1 MKIINYDNKID
12 EINRENI
19 IFHGCEEKDFL
30 EIHWEI
36 LDGCNYKC
44 SYCPVKDVLDNNFT
58 PIEKLQHAVDEVLK
72 IDKKFYNFIIYGGEP
87 TFYPYLYELIEY
99 IYSFDNKNITIQLI
113 TNASKNLDYFK
124 NLISHIKKEF
134 FNMIIS
140 IHIEY
145 ANIEHIKEVAKL
157 FYKNNL
163 RILLKLMIIPDYKE
177 KAYKYFDELIELR
190 KYSYFDLEL
199 SAVQYSYSDPWIY
212 KKYDSELL
220 KWLND
225 SNQLIENTKLEN
237 LDFINKDLHPDVYFS
252 IKENDIIRDISINY
266 ILSNRLENDFLD
278 FRGFYCCAGINMIH
292 INKDG
297 NYKAA
302 YCDTYKFIGNLYEEE
317 INLYKLTNLKR
328 CNYPYSCSCT
338 SNFLNMK
345 HRDIYNAKKYVL
357 EYRKKHLNLF
367 ISSLLNTFD
376 DMDFDDKIELLNNRI
391 DKIYSNELEMNTN
404 INNLNNELLHFNRNM
419 NTIINTI
426 SWWIPV
432 KKWRENFRNKFRPDQ
447 TRPDQTRPDQTRP
460 DQTRPDQTRPNN
472 M

>member
-1 MKIINYDNKID
+1 MIITNYDDKIS
-12 EINRENI
+12 EINKEDI
-19 IFHGCEEKDFL
+19 IFHGCEDKDFL

-44 SYCPVKDVLDNNFT
+44 SYCPIKDILDEKFA
-58 PIEKLQHAVDEVLK
+58 PIEKLKHAVDEVLK
-72 IDKKFYNFIIYGGEP
+72 IDKKFYNFIIFGGEP
-87 TFYPYLYELIEY
+87 TFYPNLNELIDY
-99 IYSFDNKNITIQLI
+99 IYSFDDKKITIQLV

-124 NLISHIKKEF
+124 NLISGIKKEF
-134 FNMIIS
+134 FNLIVS

-145 ANIEHIKEVAKL
+145 ANMEHIKQVAKL
-157 FYKNNL
+157 FYENNL
-163 RILLKLMIIPDYKE
+163 RIVLRLMIIPQLKE
-177 KAYKYFDELIELR
+177 KAYKYFDELIKLR
-190 KYSYFDLEL
+190 KDFYFDLEL
-199 SAVQYSYSDPWIY
+199 CAVQYSYSDPYIY
-212 KKYDSELL
+212 KKYDNDFF
-220 KWLND
+220 KWLD
-225 SNQLIENTKLEN
+225 YSNELIKNTKLLDEN
-237 LDFINKDLHPDVYFS
+237 FVNVNFYPETYFS
-252 IKENDIIRDISINY
+252 LNENGVRKNISINTD
-266 ILSNRLENDFLD
+266 LSIRLEKDFLD

-297 NYKAA
+297 YYKSAF
-302 YCDTYKFIGNLYEEE
+302 CDVFKFIGNLYEEE

-376 DMDFDDKIELLNNRI
+376 DIDFDDKIELLNNRI

-432 KKWRENFRNKFRPDQ
+432 KKWRESFRGKFKV
-447 TRPDQTRPDQTRP
+447 RPDQTRP